1 MAGNKMFNLF
11 EKVLIKERNLP
22 GTIVDIT
29 TINGR
34 KVITVESDIEGKQE
48 NGYGD
53 RFPLFECCES
63 ELQRLTT
70 NEK

>member
-1 MAGNKMFNLF
+1 MFDLF
-11 EKVLIKERNLP
+11 EKVLIKEKNIP

-29 TINGR
+29 TIKGN

-63 ELQRLTT
+63 ELQQLTT
-70 NEK
+70 DKK

>member
-1 MAGNKMFNLF
+1 MVIKCLIYLK
-11 EKVLIKERNLP
+11 KVLIKERSFL

-63 ELQRLTT
+63 DLQQLIT

>member
-1 MAGNKMFNLF
+1 MVIKCLIYLK
-11 EKVLIKERNLP
+11 KVLIKERSFL

-63 ELQRLTT
+63 ELQQLIT

>member
-34 KVITVESDIEGKQE
+34 KVITVESDIEEKQE
-48 NGYGD
+48 NGYGN
-53 RFPLFECCES
+53 RFPLFEYCKS
-63 ELQRLTT
+63 DLQQLIM

>member
-1 MAGNKMFNLF
+1 MAGEKMFDLF

-29 TINGR
+29 MIKGR
-34 KVITVESDIEGKQE
+34 KVITVESDIEGEQE

-63 ELQRLTT
+63 DLQQLIT

>member
-1 MAGNKMFNLF
+1 MFDLF
-11 EKVLIKERNLP
+11 EKVLIKEKNIP

-29 TINGR
+29 TIKGK

-63 ELQRLTT
+63 EFHQLTT
-70 NEK
+70 DKN

>member
-1 MAGNKMFNLF
+1 MFDLF
-11 EKVLIKERNLP
+11 EKVLIKEKNIP

-29 TINGR
+29 TIKGK
-34 KVITVESDIEGKQE
+34 KVITVESDVEGKQE

-63 ELQRLTT
+63 ELQRLNTD
-70 NEK
+70 KK

>member
-22 GTIVDIT
+22 GTIVDVT

-63 ELQRLTT
+63 DFQQLIT

>member
-53 RFPLFECCES
+53 RFPLFEYCKS
-63 ELQRLTT
+63 DLQQLIM
-70 NEK
+70 NKN

>member
-29 TINGR
+29 TR

-63 ELQRLTT
+63 ELQQLIM